1 MPHSILEFLTL
12 TKGNEYW
19 VILIYLLL
27 FISFWRF
34 LNYKEKK

>member
-1 MPHSILEFLTL
+1 MPHTILEYLTL

-19 VILIYLLL
+19 TILIYMFL

-34 LNYKEKK
+34 LTYKEKR

>member
-1 MPHSILEFLTL
+1 MPETLLQLLTL

-34 LNYKEKK
+34 LTYKEKK